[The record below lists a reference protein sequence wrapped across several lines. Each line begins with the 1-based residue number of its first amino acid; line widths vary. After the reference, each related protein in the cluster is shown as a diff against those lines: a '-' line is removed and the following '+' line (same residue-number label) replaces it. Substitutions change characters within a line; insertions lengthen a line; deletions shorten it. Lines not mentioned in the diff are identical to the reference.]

1 MDFMNHP
8 DPFTCDL
15 MAAYYDT
22 CLLLSKLDKHIL
34 ADRYRITEDDP
45 IVNTRWQMAYWIE
58 RYDKG
63 RECSYLKYIQLS
75 NAARDVLEG
84 EVSE

>member
-1 MDFMNHP
+1 MMDYPNAP
-8 DPFTCDL
+8 EPFVCDL

-34 ADRYRITEDDP
+34 ADRYHIVDGDP
-45 IVNTRWQMAYWIE
+45 VLDVRWQLAYWIE

-84 EVSE
+84 AIV